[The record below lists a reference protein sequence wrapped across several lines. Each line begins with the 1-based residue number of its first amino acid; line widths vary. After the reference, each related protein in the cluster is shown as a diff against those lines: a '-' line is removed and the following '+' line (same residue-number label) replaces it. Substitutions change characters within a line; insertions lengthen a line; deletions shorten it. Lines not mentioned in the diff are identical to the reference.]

1 MFDLDL
7 QPLPADS
14 VPGGRQWGAV
24 PPDRLVL
31 RCDADS
37 LDPASGSRRAALVA
51 APFIVGIVFLLRAGD
66 VVFAEFLAPDI
77 ALGPIA
83 EHGTLVTLFVV
94 GIIALRSSTGLT
106 AVDIDHPGTFGV
118 LEVLTMLGL
127 GASVLVLFVA
137 SQLVAVTSVGDR
149 LVRATGMRPAQYARS
164 GFFQLG
170 WATLAIVVLL
180 VLIRRLA
187 TPLALSDTWA
197 ACDAATP
204 FTADVASTPS
214 PV

>member
-1 MFDLDL
+1 M
-7 QPLPADS
+7 
-14 VPGGRQWGAV
+14 
-24 PPDRLVL
+24 
-31 RCDADS
+31 
-37 LDPASGSRRAALVA
+37 
-51 APFIVGIVFLLRAGD
+51 
-66 VVFAEFLAPDI
+66 
-77 ALGPIA
+77 
-83 EHGTLVTLFVV
+83 
-94 GIIALRSSTGLT
+94 
-106 AVDIDHPGTFGV
+106 
-118 LEVLTMLGL
+118 
-127 GASVLVLFVA
+127 
-137 SQLVAVTSVGDR
+137 
-149 LVRATGMRPAQYARS
+149 RATGMRPAQYARS